1 MDNNKVQKNRENWKK
16 KRRMRLIKSLIVIA
30 SLILAGAGVLAG
42 LAINRE
48 NRRKAAEKAA
58 LREAIEE
65 EEAKLAARR
74 ALIEKADYLALGYD
88 YDGAIN
94 LLMQEENYENDS
106 ELAHAI
112 SGYVVSRSQLV
123 AKDVTEVPH
132 IFFHSLIVDKDRAF
146 DESKW
151 GSSTVAGN
159 NAWMT
164 TVDEFDKIISQMY
177 ENGWVLVRMR
187 DLVTVNEDG
196 TFSKNTNLLL
206 PEGKKP
212 YVLSVDDW
220 SYAFYFP
227 GIEYKT
233 STSSF
238 VTIHV
243 IVHSKKYTH
252 AWLEL
257 RGYRN
262 HVDYPL
268 YFVDGVAESEFEF
281 FEPPDTLTAW
291 LYWKDNA
298 ENRYPFYDPEPE
310 YGNYREFPITP
321 RDDYLTVEYVLD

>member
-30 SLILAGAGVLAG
+30 VLILAGAGVLAG

-132 IFFHSLIVDKDRAF
+132 IFFHSLIVLCCIPVRSASSF
-146 DESKW
+146 CVIESCCNRSKILSLIVIIM
-151 GSSTVAGN
+151 SST
-159 NAWMT
+159 
-164 TVDEFDKIISQMY
+164 FRK
-177 ENGWVLVRMR
+177 
-187 DLVTVNEDG
+187 
-196 TFSKNTNLLL
+196 
-206 PEGKKP
+206 
-212 YVLSVDDW
+212 
-220 SYAFYFP
+220 
-227 GIEYKT
+227 
-233 STSSF
+233 
-238 VTIHV
+238 
-243 IVHSKKYTH
+243 
-252 AWLEL
+252 
-257 RGYRN
+257 
-262 HVDYPL
+262 
-268 YFVDGVAESEFEF
+268 F
-281 FEPPDTLTAW
+281 F
-291 LYWKDNA
+291 
-298 ENRYPFYDPEPE
+298 
-310 YGNYREFPITP
+310 
-321 RDDYLTVEYVLD
+321 